1 LFSLFSSFGGDRQS
15 GSFVIERNRDKLST
29 RKFDIGVFT
38 QPGPKGEVAGYSM
51 TSSASASIVGGM
63 SRPRALAVASGD
75 KDVAYLATAP
85 VNVTHP
91 NLVRR
96 LAWDIPLKN
105 I

>member
-1 LFSLFSSFGGDRQS
+1 MVRGRSPENDQARAVGGKQRPYE
-15 GSFVIERNRDKLST
+15 G
-29 RKFDIGVFT
+29 
-38 QPGPKGEVAGYSM
+38 
-51 TSSASASIVGGM
+51 SSASASIEGGM

-75 KDVAYLATAP
+75 KDVALATAP

-91 NLVRR
+91 ELVRR